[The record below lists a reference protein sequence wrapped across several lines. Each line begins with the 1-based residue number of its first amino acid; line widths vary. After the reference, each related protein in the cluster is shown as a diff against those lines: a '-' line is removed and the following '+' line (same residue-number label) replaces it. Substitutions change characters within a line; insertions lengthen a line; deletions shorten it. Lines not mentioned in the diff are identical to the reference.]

1 MIQVTANIA
10 INENELKEE
19 FIRSSGP
26 GGQNVN
32 KVSTA
37 VRLYFDAA
45 NSPSLTDPVRKR
57 LISLAGKRA
66 TAEGVITIDAQR
78 FRTQGANRED
88 AAARLV
94 ELIRKAAEPP
104 QIRYQTKPTYGSKM
118 RRLETKHHHTDIKK
132 ARRADT
138 GE

>member
-94 ELIRKAAEPP
+94 ELIRKSAEPP

-132 ARRADT
+132 ARRADA